1 MVDFNGETLARLL
14 SGKLIGSRVYFFREV
29 DSTNDE
35 AFKLALEGA
44 VEGTVVVADAQRRG
58 KGRLKRM
65 WQSPAGCN
73 LYTSIIIRPP
83 PEPARA
89 SRITLMAGVA
99 VAELLSLYCPQVA
112 LKWPNDV
119 QIRGKK
125 VSGILTEMRTSGK
138 GIDFVIVGIGININ
152 MRREDFG
159 EEIRDLS
166 TSLREETGVDVPR
179 VDLTVKLFENFA
191 NWYARYSKEGFD
203 PIREMWLKY
212 SARARHVRVVSGDE
226 VQKGEVVGIDGSGAL
241 LILDEEKITRRIIA
255 GDVSIIK

>member
-1 MVDFNGETLARLL
+1 
-14 SGKLIGSRVYFFREV
+14 
-29 DSTNDE
+29 
-35 AFKLALEGA
+35 
-44 VEGTVVVADAQRRG
+44 
-58 KGRLKRM
+58 
-65 WQSPAGCN
+65 
-73 LYTSIIIRPP
+73 
-83 PEPARA
+83 
-89 SRITLMAGVA
+89 
-99 VAELLSLYCPQVA
+99 
-112 LKWPNDV
+112 
-119 QIRGKK
+119 
-125 VSGILTEMRTSGK
+125 
-138 GIDFVIVGIGININ
+138 VGIGININ

-203 PIREMWLKY
+203 PKREMWLKY